1 MLKRVPL
8 TFIYDKAAQ
17 QSYISVPGQQNEIYS
32 QIYIVYKL
40 VQELLWFLLLKRTV
54 MVWWQDKLQYN
65 TQLPLPTAVH
75 KSQHLIILSR
85 RSSNTHPM
93 SKKRCYFT
101 SKLSLPRHFQST
113 VKMQNK
119 LWLPAK

>member
-1 MLKRVPL
+1 MLKCVPL
-8 TFIYDKAAQ
+8 TFIYDKAAR

-32 QIYIVYKL
+32 QIYIVYKI

-75 KSQHLIILSR
+75 K
-85 RSSNTHPM
+85 
-93 SKKRCYFT
+93 
-101 SKLSLPRHFQST
+101 
-113 VKMQNK
+113 
-119 LWLPAK
+119 